1 MSPDANVPHLLRW
14 AIGLG
19 VGGLVVWWVWR
30 VSALDEARHSWVVW
44 AVLITGVL
52 LAEALPEVM
61 KALPEPGL
69 LTGTLVLSLAAVYGC
84 VPETNHIYGIAVVLI
99 AVGVIEVL
107 TRQTMPIA
115 WHAIAAT
122 LVLWSAM
129 FGAAGRQ
136 RAFVG
141 GLFAFW
147 PVILLGF
154 VATVVP
160 SIVRSHIVARVLIAA
175 LGGGGA
181 IVVART
187 GALELGRKPAARDAA
202 VVVAVT
208 TVASLVIAL
217 VSRARPRHRAR

>member
-1 MSPDANVPHLLRW
+1 MSPDAHIPHLLRW
-14 AIGLG
+14 SIGAAI
-19 VGGLVVWWVWR
+19 GGLVVWWVWR

-44 AVLITGVL
+44 GILITGVL
-52 LAEALPEVM
+52 LAEALPEAM
-61 KALPEPGL
+61 KAVPEPGL

-84 VPETNHIYGIAVVLI
+84 VPETGQIPGIAAVLI

-107 TRQTMPIA
+107 NRQTMPIA

-147 PVILLGF
+147 PVILLAF
-154 VATVVP
+154 VVRVVP
-160 SIVRSHIVARVLIAA
+160 SIVRSRVVPRMLIAA

-217 VSRARPRHRAR
+217 VSRARVARRSS